1 MSLVTRFLRNP
12 LKSILNALPQDPD
25 DSAGWGPFKLPPE
38 HPFHRAARLHDIA
51 FRNSATGTDRLSEQD
66 WLLFWR
72 FVMLARAEPDPIQ
85 RCHLAMDA
93 CRYWPLARHFGRYLW
108 DENTKKE
115 S

>member
-1 MSLVTRFLRNP
+1 MINP
-12 LKSILNALPQDPD
+12 LKWFLNLLPVDESD
-25 DSAGWGPFKLPPE
+25 DAGWGPFKLPPE
-38 HPFHRAARLHDIA
+38 HPFHRAARLHDIS
-51 FRNSATGTDRLSEQD
+51 FRNSGSNTERLSEAD

-93 CRYWPLARHFGRYLW
+93 CKYWPLARHFGRYLW
-108 DENTKKE
+108 DGTNTKKG